1 MNSARSIEDYIAEIV
16 ECGTRATGYLAGMAF
31 EEFERDDRTQYA
43 VAKCIE
49 LCGEAAHNI
58 GKIDNTI
65 PSQFPEFDIRSAY
78 GMRNIL
84 AHAYYSMRLRV
95 LWTTARES
103 LPEFVEI
110 ARKILESRRST
121 IP

>member
-16 ECGTRATGYLAGMAF
+16 ECGTRATGYLKEMTF
-31 EEFERDDRTQYA
+31 EDFERDDRTQYA

-58 GKIDNTI
+58 GKIDATI
-65 PSQFPEFDIRSAY
+65 PSRFPEFDIRSAY

-84 AHAYYSMRLRV
+84 AHAYYTMRLGV

-110 ARKILESRRST
+110 AKRILASRSQT
-121 IP
+121 P